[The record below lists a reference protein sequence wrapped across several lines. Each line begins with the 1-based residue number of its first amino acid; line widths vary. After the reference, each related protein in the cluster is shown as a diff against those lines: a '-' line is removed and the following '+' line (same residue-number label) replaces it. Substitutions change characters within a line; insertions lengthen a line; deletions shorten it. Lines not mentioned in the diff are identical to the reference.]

1 METAFKASFM
11 LAVAAE
17 VALVAVLVFQ
27 VARKERHGGT
37 SPLVFTGGDALA
49 AAALFGGT
57 MTLTALLSDGWSGL
71 STSDILLYAVTF
83 GIVTAGFAAFLRRGE
98 RGRPEYGRIAFLL
111 PLGFGVLAG
120 LSGV

>member
-1 METAFKASFM
+1 METVFKASFM
-11 LAVAAE
+11 VAVAAE
-17 VALVAVLVFQ
+17 VVLVAVLVFQ
-27 VARKERHGGT
+27 IWRKERHGGT

-57 MTLTALLSDGWSGL
+57 MTLTALLSDGWDYVS
-71 STSDILLYAVTF
+71 STDVVLYAATF

-98 RGRPEYGRIAFLL
+98 RARPEYGRIAFLL

-120 LSGV
+120 LAGV